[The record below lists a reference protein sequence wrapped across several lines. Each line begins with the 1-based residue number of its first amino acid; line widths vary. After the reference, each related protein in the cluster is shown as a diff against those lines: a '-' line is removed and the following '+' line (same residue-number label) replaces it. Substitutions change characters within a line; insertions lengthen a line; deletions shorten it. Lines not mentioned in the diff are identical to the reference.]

1 MLFPSPLE
9 VDRFLYYK
17 KDNNV
22 LKLSQFPSPLEVDRF
37 LYVEGNL
44 TYCTAPEVSGPS
56 RGRLVAIRLDPN
68 EQRNLRP
75 VSGPSRGG

>member
-1 MLFPSPLE
+1 MFEEKYYNKFPSPLE

-37 LYVEGNL
+37 LY
-44 TYCTAPEVSGPS
+44 
-56 RGRLVAIRLDPN
+56 
-68 EQRNLRP
+68 RNL
-75 VSGPSRGG
+75 VLQVLPSISLFPSPLEVDRFLYEKNFCKDIPK

>member
-1 MLFPSPLE
+1 MFEEKYYNKFPSPLE

-37 LYVEGNL
+37 LYKMKKL
-44 TYCTAPEVSGPS
+44 SKEVLSYTSFRPLS
-56 RGRLVAIRLDPN
+56 R
-68 EQRNLRP
+68 
-75 VSGPSRGG
+75 